1 MSLKPAPLLVEEP
14 AESDDLLF
22 AYMRARDEVEARKK
36 LSELIAQNDHIIRGT
51 IAGKLGVH
59 CHASRQSH
67 ASDDYDDVYADTLL
81 RLIHRLHSL
90 REVREELPIRNFSS
104 YLAAIA
110 RNSCEEFLRRKYPQR
125 HRLKKRLRYVLTH
138 SAGLSLWRES
148 DGEWIC
154 GQVSWRPSLD
164 SSHTAAGGT
173 RFLTGISDE
182 AASSKRRGELQ
193 IPGGGASGTAEL
205 RRVLDSIFKTVNK
218 PIGLDDLVGMVGE
231 ALGIGDSQHMAA
243 VETAIADPRVDA
255 TSELILSN
263 RVTALWDEI
272 CRLPLRQRIALLFNL
287 KDARG
292 RSAIGLFPLLNVAS
306 MEKIASALEMQ
317 TGELTSI
324 WNQLPMEDITISQR
338 LGITRQ
344 QVINLRKSARQ
355 RLANRARSLG
365 Q

>member
-14 AESDDLLF
+14 AESDELLF
-22 AYMRARDEVEARKK
+22 AYMRARDEVDARKK

-51 IAGKLGVH
+51 IATKLGVH
-59 CHASRQSH
+59 CRPSRQSY
-67 ASDDYDDVYADTLL
+67 ANEDYDDVYADTLL
-81 RLIHRLHSL
+81 RLIDRLHSL
-90 REVREELPIRNFSS
+90 REVCEELPIRNFTS

-125 HRLKKRLRYVLTH
+125 YRLKKRLRYVLTH
-138 SAGLSLWRES
+138 SAGLSLWKES

-164 SSHTAAGGT
+164 SLPKVPDSN
-173 RFLTGISDE
+173 RILIGISSDG
-182 AASSKRRGELQ
+182 ADSKRPHKQVSARSN
-193 IPGGGASGTAEL
+193 ATRVAEL
-205 RRVLDSIFKTVNK
+205 RRVLDSIFGALNK
-218 PIGLDDLVGMVGE
+218 PINLDDLVGMVAE
-231 ALGIGDSQHMAA
+231 ALGIGDGQHLA
-243 VETAIADPRVDA
+243 VAETAIADPRVDA
-255 TSELILSN
+255 QSELILSN
-263 RVTALWDEI
+263 RVKALWDEI

-287 KDARG
+287 RDARG
-292 RSAIGLFPLLNVAS
+292 KSAIGLFLLLNVAS
-306 MEKIASALEMQ
+306 IEKIASALEMQ

-355 RLANRARSLG
+355 RLANRARSFG

>member
-1 MSLKPAPLLVEEP
+1 MSLKSAPLLVEEP
-14 AESDDLLF
+14 AESDELLF
-22 AYMRARDEVEARKK
+22 AYIRARDEVEARKK
-36 LSELIAQNDHIIRGT
+36 LSELISHNDHIIRGT
-51 IAGKLGVH
+51 ISGKLGVH
-59 CHASRQSH
+59 CPASRQSH
-67 ASDDYDDVYADTLL
+67 ENDDYDDVYADTLL
-81 RLIHRLHSL
+81 RLIDRLHSL
-90 REVREELPIRNFSS
+90 RGGREELPIRNFSS

-148 DGEWIC
+148 DGEWTC
-154 GQVSWRPSLD
+154 GQDSWKPSLD
-164 SSHTAAGGT
+164 SLHTSGGT
-173 RFLTGISDE
+173 RFLTGISDQV
-182 AASSKRRGELQ
+182 ATSKRRGALQ
-193 IPGGGASGTAEL
+193 IAGGGAGSTAEL
-205 RRVLDSIFKTVNK
+205 RRVLDSIFKAVNK

-231 ALGIGDSQHMAA
+231 ALGIGDGQHLAA
-243 VETAIADPRVDA
+243 VETTVADPRVDA

-263 RVTALWDEI
+263 RVKALWDEI

-287 KDARG
+287 RDTRG

-306 MEKIASALEMQ
+306 MEKIATVLEMPI
-317 TGELTSI
+317 GELASI
-324 WNQLPMEDITISQR
+324 WNQLPMEDMAISQR

-355 RLANRARSLG
+355 RLANRARSFG

>member
-1 MSLKPAPLLVEEP
+1 MSLKSAPLLVEEP
-14 AESDDLLF
+14 AESDELLF
-22 AYMRARDEVEARKK
+22 AYIRARDEVEARKK
-36 LSELIAQNDHIIRGT
+36 LSELISNNDHIIRGT
-51 IAGKLGVH
+51 ISGKLGVH
-59 CHASRQSH
+59 CPASRQSH
-67 ASDDYDDVYADTLL
+67 ENDDYDDVYADTLL
-81 RLIHRLHSL
+81 RLIDRLHSL
-90 REVREELPIRNFSS
+90 RGGREELPIRNFSS

-148 DGEWIC
+148 DGEWTC
-154 GQVSWRPSLD
+154 GHDSWKPSLD
-164 SSHTAAGGT
+164 SLHTSGGSG
-173 RFLTGISDE
+173 FLTGISDE
-182 AASSKRRGELQ
+182 VATSKRRGGLQ
-193 IPGGGASGTAEL
+193 IAGGASSTAEL

-231 ALGIGDSQHMAA
+231 ALGIGDGQHLAA
-243 VETAIADPRVDA
+243 VETTVADPRVDT

-263 RVTALWDEI
+263 RVKALWDEI

-287 KDARG
+287 RDTRG

-306 MEKIASALEMQ
+306 MEKIATVLEMP
-317 TGELTSI
+317 TCELASI
-324 WNQLPMEDITISQR
+324 WNQLPMEDMAISQR